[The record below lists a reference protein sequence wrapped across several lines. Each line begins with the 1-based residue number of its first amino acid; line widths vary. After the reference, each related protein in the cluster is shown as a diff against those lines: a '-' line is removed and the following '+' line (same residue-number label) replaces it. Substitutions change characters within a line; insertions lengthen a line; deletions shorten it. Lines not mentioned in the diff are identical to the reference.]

1 MKIDTRIRYSK
12 IHHKSHVH
20 IYLDK
25 EDEEWFSRCKTY
37 YGTLS
42 ECEIFKQHHDIYSI
56 IHKLFTTKAILYVHV
71 KRYKKEKVNQLFE
84 LERQVKENNIE

>member
-42 ECEIFKQHHDIYSI
+42 ECEIFKQNYDIYSI
-56 IHKLFTTKAILYVHV
+56 IHKLFTTRAILYVHV
-71 KRYKKEKVNQLFE
+71 KRYEEGK
-84 LERQVKENNIE
+84 

>member
-1 MKIDTRIRYSK
+1 MLIDTKIRRSK
-12 IHHKSHVH
+12 ILHKPHVH

-25 EDEEWFSRCKTY
+25 QEEEWFPRCKTY

-42 ECEIFKQHHDIYSI
+42 ECEIFKRNYDIYSI

-71 KRYKKEKVNQLFE
+71 KRYKEEK
-84 LERQVKENNIE
+84 

>member
-12 IHHKSHVH
+12 IQHKPHVH

-25 EDEEWFSRCKTY
+25 QDEEWFPRCKTY

-42 ECEIFKQHHDIYSI
+42 ECEIFKRNYDIYSI

-71 KRYKKEKVNQLFE
+71 KRYKEEK
-84 LERQVKENNIE
+84 